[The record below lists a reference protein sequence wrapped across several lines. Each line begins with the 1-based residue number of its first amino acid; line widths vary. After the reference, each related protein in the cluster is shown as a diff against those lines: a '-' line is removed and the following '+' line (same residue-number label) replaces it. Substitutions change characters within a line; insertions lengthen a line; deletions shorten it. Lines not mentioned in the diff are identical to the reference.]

1 MDGLDGVFCG
11 SQVESSIRFEDK
23 IPQWLHEIFGR
34 DNQSRA
40 VKPGDHSDTLDFDF
54 CHRR

>member
-23 IPQWLHEIFGR
+23 TSAMGWMELSGR
-34 DNQSRA
+34 TGISNTENNNRGLTTS
-40 VKPGDHSDTLDFDF
+40 
-54 CHRR
+54 